1 MAEDNI
7 LDLGVGISA
16 DVSPFN
22 HAMDKM
28 ATLGDKSF
36 QTLFSSA
43 QTYLGVSGL
52 IHTFKQS
59 TNAAAEFGQAMADMS
74 AITDLSMK
82 QINDSIMKLPN
93 YLGKAAKV
101 ADTVYEVI
109 SSGFRDLDT
118 RSLLR
123 FQESISKSAKV
134 IRSDIY
140 STGNAITTLANAYK
154 LNIDEVEKLSD
165 WFYIT
170 VREGKAHGDELARTL
185 GLVTANAAESGTPI
199 KELGAAIALLS
210 RTQTTSQSMI
220 GLNQAINAI
229 IAPTLQAK
237 AAAKKWGI
245 DISAN
250 TLQSKGLA
258 AILTEIHN
266 KLQGNTEAIEELFG
280 NIRAGRA
287 ILALTGNQFNDFI
300 GILKE
305 YDKATG
311 AADEAFKKQI
321 DTLQTSLD
329 TVSVQ
334 FNKTMIT
341 VGSDLEPITRT
352 ILGISEAALQG
363 FGNVNVIARWA
374 TYIVLVVEAIKKAK
388 AAFASAKETVNQFT
402 NSLQKVDKVGT
413 NNLAKDFE
421 KANSSIKLIN
431 ANLRKTDKLILGINK
446 AVKALST
453 ASTKTEK
460 DFAKIKV
467 AVHSLDSKFKAIVT
481 ASKAVTTH
489 TTALNNNLAKIN
501 KTATLLVK
509 SFRDILDLSK
519 RINTSVLSTNKAY
532 SSMLATIKAI
542 NKELALSA
550 KLSGA
555 SNIGGASKTTKR
567 STSGGRKRTA
577 SSAGQTNYA
586 VDGYIFYPDD
596 VLSPNANYLGGGADI
611 ERKRRFMRNQ
621 RLVSNSNQYLLAQ
634 DVRLLDSAGRSN
646 PVSGNGLL
654 NTKSIR
660 RLNQGIENTSKS
672 LNQASD
678 SIKDAGNQI
687 KSVGKTAGKL
697 KVGFSK
703 ALNVIYEFTA
713 YWAAA
718 SVGWSIGKTIAENF
732 KFSDT
737 GIFKDMQNSVV
748 GGFLSGVGQIVD
760 YAMGGNGGKID
771 FGKGENTAGV
781 DKANMGYNIE
791 TYKKNSLKILD
802 TTSALTKAQEDEYRL
817 SIAKATT
824 LSESQNVYD
833 SLREAVG
840 KEVDASIN
848 AADTTRQLQ
857 NSRDKLKAAY
867 DKEADLLS
875 GKTIKALLTAGQL
888 ESLYKTT
895 EGYANK
901 EQIARSLE
909 TNNDY
914 NKLMDMFESL
924 GGNRELFELGR
935 KFSFNRSGN
944 VTEAAQQD
952 IDALKE
958 EIATQALEQQKVG
971 YGISGESIIPRNI
984 VKMLETQSVEEVL
997 KAIEKAAKNK
1007 NGANIGGISYTQA
1020 QADILLSNVRGVFNK
1035 NALTGKV
1042 SEEQRKQALEKN
1054 AEEIIRQAIAG
1065 AHIVYKNAVDNINK
1079 NDIAPATDVMRDL
1092 KRNYDLVL
1100 NASNNALQTAD
1111 INRISKEITELSYV
1125 SNALMTNLGDRFN
1138 AISTVINQ
1146 ELAKGKI
1153 TEEDAK
1159 KLSDQYERA
1168 FLNETEAERTTLDKN
1183 NKKLIALRNQ
1193 YTQKVIESA
1202 AQSVNT
1208 ALKDYMASYGVADL
1222 TAAPGYIQKAIAVR
1236 AASGYAK
1243 ESDNM
1248 KRLATKSATATGQQ
1262 KVEIEADLA
1271 ASEKKRQTYLEVL
1284 QKASNAL
1291 KERAD
1296 SELAWAEK
1304 EKELNHITES
1314 ELYDIRKKDA
1324 DARYENAKKLYEN
1337 ALTQTDDLEALRSLE
1352 LDVRQAKQRL
1362 QELALQRDGFYKQN
1376 ENRVM
1381 SAIGGFTSD
1390 KDKRG
1395 QLSNT
1400 ALYHSL
1406 DLLSRISPQLINSIN
1421 AQQMYN
1427 TGYSTT
1433 SANLNNAQEA
1443 QKQMAV
1449 AMDAYVIEQKREA
1462 ANVGKNVKTIVDLL
1476 QENPVIRMN

>member
-7 LDLGVGISA
+7 LDLGVGVSA

-22 HAMDKM
+22 LSMDKM
-28 ATLGDKSF
+28 ASLGEKSF
-36 QTLFSSA
+36 QALFSSA

-74 AITDLSMK
+74 TITDLSMK
-82 QINDSIMKLPN
+82 QINESIMKLPN

-101 ADTVYEVI
+101 ADTLYEVI
-109 SSGFRDLDT
+109 SSGFRGLDT
-118 RSLLR
+118 GSLLR
-123 FQESISKSAKV
+123 FQESVSKSAKV

-154 LNIDEVEKLSD
+154 LNIDEVERLSD

-170 VREGKAHGDELARTL
+170 VREGKAQGDELARTL

-237 AAAKKWGI
+237 AAAKKWGV

-300 GILKE
+300 DILKE
-305 YDKATG
+305 YDKSAGT
-311 AADEAFKKQI
+311 ANEAFEKQI
-321 DTLQTSLD
+321 DTLQTSIETLD
-329 TVSVQ
+329 VQ

-341 VGSDLEPITRT
+341 LGKDLEPITRKA
-352 ILGISEAALQG
+352 LAVVEAALQG

-374 TYIVLVVEAIKKAK
+374 TYIVLVVETIKKAK

-413 NNLAKDFE
+413 HNIAKEFE

-431 ANLRKTDKLILGINK
+431 ANLRKTDKLIIGINK
-446 AVKALST
+446 AVKDLST
-453 ASTKTEK
+453 ASTKAEK

-467 AVHSLDSKFKAIVT
+467 AVNSLDSKFKAIVT

-489 TTALNNNLAKIN
+489 TTALNNNLAKIS
-501 KTATLLVK
+501 KTATVLVK
-509 SFRDILDLSK
+509 SFRDILDLNK

-532 SSMLATIKAI
+532 SSMLATVKAI
-542 NKELALSA
+542 NKELALTV

-555 SNIGGASKTTKR
+555 SGIGSASKTTKR
-567 STSGGRKRTA
+567 KTSGSRRTA

-596 VLSPNANYLGGGADI
+596 VLPPNANYLGGGADI
-611 ERKRRFMRNQ
+611 ERKRRFMHNQ
-621 RLVSNSNQYLLAQ
+621 RLVATSNQYLLTQGGMPLTGAKGNSP
-634 DVRLLDSAGRSN
+634 LSN
-646 PVSGNGLL
+646 NSLL
-654 NTKSIR
+654 NTKSIL
-660 RLNQGIENTSKS
+660 RLNQGIESTSDS

-737 GIFKDMQNSVV
+737 GIFKNMQNSVV
-748 GGFLSGVGQIVD
+748 GGFLAGVGQVID
-760 YAMGGNGGKID
+760 YAMGGNGGKIG

-781 DKANMGYNIE
+781 ADANIGYNIE
-791 TYKKNSLKILD
+791 TYKRNSLKLLD
-802 TTSALTKAQEDEYRL
+802 ATNALTSAQEEEYKLR
-817 SIAKATT
+817 IITATT
-824 LSESQNVYD
+824 LRESQNIYE
-833 SLREAVG
+833 SLRKTVG
-840 KEVDASIN
+840 EEVDASLN
-848 AADTTRQLQ
+848 AADMTRQLQ
-857 NSRDKLKAAY
+857 ESKRKLQAAY

-875 GKTIKALLTAGQL
+875 GKVNKPLLSTEQL
-888 ESLYKTT
+888 ESLYKSTD
-895 EGYANK
+895 GYANK
-901 EQIARSLE
+901 EQIAKSLE

-914 NKLMDMFESL
+914 NKLMNTFESL
-924 GGNRELFELGR
+924 GGNREWFELRSKYGL
-935 KFSFNRSGN
+935 NSGN
-944 VTEAAQQD
+944 D

-958 EIATQALEQQKVG
+958 EITTKILEQQKVG
-971 YGISGESIIPRNI
+971 YGVSGESIIPRNI
-984 VKMLETQSVEEVL
+984 VEMLKTQSTEELL
-997 KAIEKAAKNK
+997 KAIEKASKSK
-1007 NGANIGGISYTQA
+1007 NGANLGGVQYTKEQA
-1020 QADILLSNVRGVFNK
+1020 SWLLSNVRGVFNK

-1042 SEEQRKQALEKN
+1042 NEEQFRQANEKN
-1054 AEEIIRQAIAG
+1054 AEEIIALTIAN
-1065 AHIVYKNAVDNINK
+1065 AHTMYKNAVDSISK
-1079 NDIAPATDVMRDL
+1079 NDIVPAADVMRDL
-1092 KRNYDLVL
+1092 KRNHDLVS
-1100 NASNNALQTAD
+1100 NASNNALQDAD
-1111 INRISKEITELSYV
+1111 INRIYKEINELEYV
-1125 SNALMTNLGDRFN
+1125 NNALVTNLGDRFN
-1138 AISTVINQ
+1138 AIGKVINE

-1153 TEEDAK
+1153 TGEDAK
-1159 KLSDQYERA
+1159 KLTDRYNRA
-1168 FLNETEAERTTLDKN
+1168 FLIETEAERATIEKN
-1183 NKKLIALRNQ
+1183 GKKLIALREQ
-1193 YTQKVIESA
+1193 FSQKMTESA
-1202 AQSVNT
+1202 VQRVDT

-1222 TAAPGYIQKAIAVR
+1222 TAAPAYIQKAIAVR
-1236 AASGYAK
+1236 AAGGYAK

-1248 KRLATKSATATGQQ
+1248 KRLATMSATATGKQ
-1262 KVEIEADLA
+1262 KVEIEAQYA
-1271 ASEKKRQTYLEVL
+1271 ASEKKQQAYLDIL
-1284 QKASNAL
+1284 QKANGAL

-1296 SELAWAEK
+1296 AELAWAEK
-1304 EKELNHITES
+1304 EKELGRISES
-1314 ELYDIRKKDA
+1314 ELYAIRKKDA
-1324 DARYENAKKLYEN
+1324 EARLKNAKEQYENAQAY
-1337 ALTQTDDLEALRSLE
+1337 TDDFEAIYDLE
-1352 LDVRQAKQRL
+1352 LDLRQAKQKL
-1362 QELALQRDGFYKQN
+1362 QELDLKHNEFYKQN

-1390 KDKRG
+1390 RNKQG

-1476 QENPVIRMN
+1476 QENTVIRMN